1 MSLPAISGRSD
12 KIRQAATKER
22 RSALYRW
29 MLANFDDFKATVA
42 EAGRPNW
49 KALSEAF
56 GTEGLLDRN
65 GNTPSAE
72 GARQTWFLARQA
84 VAKNPAL
91 AGKPTAQS
99 APPAPPV
106 RPIQPTMTPPSFAER
121 TADERRRGN
130 SFRRWNPATTDED
143 IERLVGKPKPKSA

>member
-65 GNTPSAE
+65 GNTPTDSSV
-72 GARQTWFLARQA
+72 F
-84 VAKNPAL
+84 
-91 AGKPTAQS
+91 S
-99 APPAPPV
+99 APNVELSRGVPSGAAKEV
-106 RPIQPTMTPPSFAER
+106 VAVGQPTFAGTSDGGVEMYFVYYQRNDAGFDVNINRFERISRPP
-121 TADERRRGN
+121 D
-130 SFRRWNPATTDED
+130 
-143 IERLVGKPKPKSA
+143 